1 MIKFPNKRENI
12 KLNGLRLLPYIAVG
26 GLIFYFNSATN
37 LNYIFK
43 GYFVLLE
50 AQAGILLLLFLT
62 GKLSRQQGRSS

>member
-1 MIKFPNKRENI
+1 MINFKDKRQNI

-26 GLIFYFNSATN
+26 GLIFYSNSATN

-62 GKLSRQQGRSS
+62 GKLSRQQRRLL

>member
-1 MIKFPNKRENI
+1 MNNFQNKRHI

-26 GLIFYFNSATN
+26 GLIFYSNSAIN
-37 LNYIFK
+37 LNYLFK

-62 GKLSRQQGRSS
+62 GKLSRQQRRSL